1 MSPLLPDASSATH
14 PTSRATLTRLR
25 RARKR
30 QRRLTLWGLL
40 AVVLA
45 VFSLVLMQGQR
56 FIPPLT
62 VLQVLLGENV
72 PGASF
77 IITELRLP
85 RALVAILAGCCFGLG
100 GAAFQA
106 MLRNPL
112 ASPDIIGI
120 SAGASTAAV
129 FAIVMLSLSGTLVSL
144 LAIAASLGVAL
155 LIYTLSWRKGVAGAR
170 LILVG
175 IGLGAMLQSITAYLL
190 TQAPSWSLQE
200 ALRWMTGSLNSITLS
215 QLPPLAV
222 ALGLLGSLLL
232 MMSRHLDVMRMGD
245 DMASGLGVRLSLTR
259 FIIILSAVGLVA
271 CATAVVGPVAFVAFV
286 SGPIAT
292 RLFRRRGS
300 MLIPAALIGALLMLV
315 ADFIGQFLLPARYPV
330 GVVTGV
336 LGAPVLLLLLMR
348 EHQGPGPSGRRQRR
362 SRQPTPPSSSSDPH
376 HPSSQRV
383 VSS

>member
-1 MSPLLPDASSATH
+1 
-14 PTSRATLTRLR
+14 
-25 RARKR
+25 
-30 QRRLTLWGLL
+30 LL

-62 VLQVLLGENV
+62 VLQVLLGEDV

-85 RALVAILAGCCFGLG
+85 RTLVAILAGCCFGLG

-348 EHQGPGPSGRRQRR
+348 EHQGPGTSGRRQRR
-362 SRQPTPPSSSSDPH
+362 GRQPTPPSSSSAPH
-376 HPSSQRV
+376 RPSSQRV

>member
-1 MSPLLPDASSATH
+1 M
-14 PTSRATLTRLR
+14 
-25 RARKR
+25 
-30 QRRLTLWGLL
+30 
-40 AVVLA
+40 AV
-45 VFSLVLMQGQR
+45 LVAAFGFALMQGQR

-62 VLQVLLGENV
+62 VIRVLLGEDV
-72 PGASF
+72 PGSSF
-77 IITELRLP
+77 IVTELRLP
-85 RALVAILAGCCFGLG
+85 RALIAVLTGGCFGLG

-129 FAIVMLSLSGTLVSL
+129 FAIVVLSLSGTAVSL

-155 LIYTLSWRKGVAGAR
+155 LIYTLSWRQGVAGAR

-175 IGLGAMLQSITAYLL
+175 IGLGAMLQSMTAYLL

-200 ALRWMTGSLNSITLS
+200 ALRWMTGSINSVTLS
-215 QLPPLAV
+215 QASPLAM
-222 ALGLLGSLLL
+222 ALVVLGGLLLL
-232 MMSRHLDVMRMGD
+232 MSRHLDVMRMGD
-245 DMASGLGVRLSLTR
+245 EMATGLGVRLALTR
-259 FIIILSAVGLVA
+259 FTIILSAVGLVA
-271 CATAVVGPVAFVAFV
+271 CATAVAGPVAFVAFV

-292 RLFRRRGS
+292 RLLRRRGS

-348 EHQGPGPSGRRQRR
+348 DHQGPERPGRKSRSGRHVGRQHRH
-362 SRQPTPPSSSSDPH
+362 SDLQSGP
-376 HPSSQRV
+376 SQRV
-383 VSS
+383 ASS